1 MITSEETGALK
12 SFRNIEQ
19 VEVAEVGSVG
29 VVDVIAAASIVISE
43 EALGVLES
51 RAGVTS

>member
-19 VEVAEVGSVG
+19 VNVAEVGSVG

-43 EALGVLES
+43 GALGGA
-51 RAGVTS
+51 RGRGRG